1 MIAVSGV
8 TMVTQTANP
17 VTVVAWGAQMRT
29 LALGPVA
36 VRRML
41 KVKTVVVA
49 NLVSSTCKKIIRKA
63 VRSVSVQEYQ
73 TDVRVPT
80 GPMGIFKT
88 CVVGIS
94 QTSLAAFG
102 WLPSLITLT
111 HLSRSAS
118 VTLRPGNPCL
128 MVTTGVHR
136 LHIWETDFQLLEDSC
151 HLPSHMTSK
160 KRKTIQK
167 KSFS

>member
-17 VTVVAWGAQMRT
+17 VTVVAWGAQTRT

-63 VRSVSVQEYQ
+63 VRSVS
-73 TDVRVPT
+73 
-80 GPMGIFKT
+80 
-88 CVVGIS
+88 
-94 QTSLAAFG
+94 AAAKRE
-102 WLPSLITLT
+102 PRKRRCRQ
-111 HLSRSAS
+111 HSRRPEP
-118 VTLRPGNPCL
+118 TLRAVRGPCTL
-128 MVTTGVHR
+128 SMSRRSPVVS
-136 LHIWETDFQLLEDSC
+136 E
-151 HLPSHMTSK
+151 
-160 KRKTIQK
+160 
-167 KSFS
+167 